1 MLNYLELQRLIRNP
15 RPLGANDVNQRNPQ
29 GGFPQWTRRVFEGIS
44 DRTQGSLRRFS
55 EIGAAADFPESPE
68 VGDLY
73 EVTAAVTD
81 PVTALDFENGD
92 IIYWNGTTWRTL
104 RTKISLDNPAQ
115 IKGVITVDGDFTS
128 IPVPDER
135 IEGWVY
141 RCPVG
146 NPTPVTDN
154 TVAPPQT
161 FQPGDEFLWIGDG
174 STNWINLGPGSATA
188 LAYDNSGSG
197 LVAANVQDAIDEV
210 AGGSGGGGG
219 IFTFPEILFVG
230 PGSPGAADDADL
242 NTPFVTI
249 QGALD
254 TIGIPADPADFVRRF
269 IVIVATGVYDEDLV
283 VPAGRLIQLLAMGP
297 VVLGDGSQNWYDSAT
312 PRNITW
318 NLDDALELVP
328 DKQRPTLILGPALA
342 PIGAG
347 ATIHNA
353 YGSEWFVSGSLI
365 PTLLGAAGTN
375 ELALTNVR
383 LARGIDGSGAVGA
396 GINTYI
402 DRIQCGRINPVP
414 VPPTTPTESLVIN
427 APSMRLI
434 YAHECLFGLPYGSQ
448 GGHVQVQ
455 WWNRI
460 IRCNFR
466 DGFTPSGGSISDPEL
481 GRAGMYLTEFVG
493 TYTAGGTLPVD
504 GVTNHSIKATGAI
517 GGGAAKTIISDLT
530 P

>member
-1 MLNYLELQRLIRNP
+1 MLNYLELQRLLRNP

-29 GGFPQWTRRVFEGIS
+29 GGFPQWTGRALAGIAG
-44 DRTQGSLRRFS
+44 RTQGSLRRFS

-115 IKGVITVDGDFTS
+115 IKGVITVDGDFAS

-197 LVAANVQDAIDEV
+197 LVATNVQDAIDEV

-219 IFTFPEILFVG
+219 IFTYPTILYVA
-230 PGSPGAADDADL
+230 PGATGAADDADP

-249 QGALD
+249 QGAVAA
-254 TIGIPADPADFVRRF
+254 IGGPPVDADDQKRRF
-269 IVIVATGVYDEDLV
+269 IVLIASGSYDENV
-283 VPAGRLIQLLAMGP
+283 VLPAARFIELLGIGP
-297 VVLGDGSQNWYDSAT
+297 WILGDGAGADFASTT
-312 PRNITW
+312 PRNLTIQT
-318 NLDDALELVP
+318 NSDQEFVIDLDGAC
-328 DKQRPTLILGPALA
+328 RPT
-342 PIGAG
+342 
-347 ATIHNA
+347 
-353 YGSEWFVSGSLI
+353 V
-365 PTLLGAAGTN
+365 
-375 ELALTNVR
+375 V
-383 LARGIDGSGAVGA
+383 
-396 GINTYI
+396 
-402 DRIQCGRINPVP
+402 
-414 VPPTTPTESLVIN
+414 
-427 APSMRLI
+427 
-434 YAHECLFGLPYGSQ
+434 
-448 GGHVQVQ
+448 
-455 WWNRI
+455 
-460 IRCNFR
+460 
-466 DGFTPSGGSISDPEL
+466 
-481 GRAGMYLTEFVG
+481 VG
-493 TYTAGGTLPVD
+493 TLVTGDTSSTHTAY
-504 GVTNHSIKATGAI
+504 AI
-517 GGGAAKTIISDLT
+517 GGIISGQVLYQATGGSGTTVELHLNHVKVVDDFDATGHLGAVNVYVYRSFFDGAFIGRSPGAAPYDATTNIIIAESTEFDGLITTFEVSRMVHCQIQGGMDYEGFVNYLPPQGLIGCDLAGTFTNNGSGNIELDTLSNYYFVANAAAAVPAAKTILHSLV